1 MTETKSSDNTTI
13 STEESQEKPVTL
25 LRCLVASMIS
35 GGIAFGLYSLMN
47 SIVQTYATK
56 PVISAN
62 PTVIKITVAVRTLV
76 IGVAA
81 LGTGV
86 CSLVAVG
93 LLLLGIQTAITNL
106 KQRIKSGQDNSTKIP
121 KID

>member
-1 MTETKSSDNTTI
+1 MTDIEPSDNTQI
-13 STEESQEKPVTL
+13 SSQESSQKSVTL

-56 PVISAN
+56 PIISAN
-62 PTVIKITVAVRTLV
+62 PTALRIAVAVRTLV
-76 IGVAA
+76 VGVAA

-86 CSLVAVG
+86 FGLVAVG
-93 LLLLGIQTAITNL
+93 LLLLGIQTAIINL
-106 KQRIKSGQDNSTKIP
+106 KQGRKSGEV
-121 KID
+121 